1 MKIILELFHANS
13 KLQGLVVQVGRY
25 TIHEV
30 C

>member
-1 MKIILELFHANS
+1 MKTILELFHANS
-13 KLQGLVVQVGRY
+13 KLQGLVVQMGSY